1 MSERPD
7 RLRRCELSVPG
18 SSEKMMTKAAGLDV
32 DCVFLDL
39 EDAVAENMKV
49 QSRSMIVD
57 ALNTHDWG
65 GKTRAVRINNLE
77 TRYAYGDVIEVVKGA
92 RENLD
97 VIIIPKVKRAADVQ
111 WVDTLLSQ
119 IEKDIGLKKRIGIE
133 ALVEE
138 VEAMMH
144 IDDIA
149 ASTPRLEALIFG
161 MGDYSASQ
169 GVALNS
175 EFLAPNYP
183 GDIWHYARNRLIIAC
198 RVNGLDP
205 IDGPHANFRDPDSYR
220 EEAVRAK
227 TLGCVGKWAI
237 HPSQVEIAREVFSPD
252 PVEVAAARELSAAF
266 AKAEEQ
272 GLASVNVDGVMVDV
286 ASIRILRGLIQKA
299 ERMGI

>member
-1 MSERPD
+1 MSERPE

-18 SSEKMMTKAAGLDV
+18 SSEKMMTKAAGLEV
-32 DCVFLDL
+32 DEVFLDL

-49 QSRSMIVD
+49 QSRGMIVE
-57 ALNTHDWG
+57 ALNSLDWAPR
-65 GKTRAVRINNLE
+65 TRAVRINDLE
-77 TRYAYGDVIEVVKGA
+77 TRYAYADVIEVVKGA

-111 WVDTLLSQ
+111 WVDTLLGQ
-119 IEKDIGLKKRIGIE
+119 IEKDIGLEKRIGIE

-149 ASTPRLEALIFG
+149 SSTPRLEALIFG

-169 GVALNS
+169 GVALDS
-175 EFLAPNYP
+175 TFSAPDYP

-205 IDGPHANFRDPDSYR
+205 IDGPHANFRDPDGYR

-237 HPSQVEIAREVFSPD
+237 HPAQVEIAHDVFSPD
-252 PVEVAAARELSAAF
+252 AAEVAAARKLSSAF
-266 AKAEEQ
+266 AEAEQQ

-286 ASIRILRGLIQKA
+286 ASIRILRGLIEKA